1 MKKEKQMTEG
11 NIRDGVVDRRTVDL
25 HVHSNRS
32 DGTYPPAELIRYAVT
47 KNLRVM
53 ALTDHDT
60 VDGLPEIKEEAA
72 RIENAPEIVDGV
84 ELSTDLEGRDIHIV
98 GLFINTEDPA
108 LNRYL
113 QKFKDAR
120 DIRNEKMC
128 DSLAKGLNMDISY
141 EKLKDAF
148 PGAVITRAHYA
159 RYMLEHKYISSMNEA
174 FDRWIGDDKPYFI
187 PREKV
192 RPEDAVELIKKAS
205 GIPVLAHP
213 VLYKFSLS
221 RLEKLISD
229 LKEAG
234 LLGMETRY
242 STYTSG
248 ETRQMMMLANK
259 YGLLESG
266 GSDFHGSNKKDI
278 DLGTGRGGLAVP
290 YEIFEKLKEC
300 RSLQ

>member
-1 MKKEKQMTEG
+1 MTEG

-25 HVHSNRS
+25 HVHSNKS
-32 DGTYPPAELIRYAVT
+32 DGTFTPAELIRYAVT

-120 DIRNEKMC
+120 DLRNVKMC

-141 EKLKDAF
+141 EKLKNTF

-174 FDRWIGDDKPYFI
+174 FERWIGDDKPYFI

-192 RPEDAVELIKKAS
+192 KPEDAVELIKKAS

-213 VLYKFSLS
+213 VLYNFSLS

-278 DLGTGRGGLAVP
+278 DLGTGRGSLSVP

-300 RSLQ
+300 RNLQ

>member
-1 MKKEKQMTEG
+1 MTEG

-25 HVHSNRS
+25 HVHSNKS
-32 DGTYPPAELIRYAVT
+32 DGTFTPAELIRYAVT
-47 KNLRVM
+47 KSLRVM

-120 DIRNEKMC
+120 DLRNVKMC

-141 EKLKDAF
+141 EKLKNTF

-174 FDRWIGDDKPYFI
+174 FERWIGDDKPYFI

-192 RPEDAVELIKKAS
+192 KPEDAVELIKKAS

-213 VLYKFSLS
+213 VLYNFSLS

-278 DLGTGRGGLAVP
+278 DLGTGRGSLSVP

-300 RSLQ
+300 RNLQ

>member
-1 MKKEKQMTEG
+1 MTEG

-25 HVHSNRS
+25 HVHSNKS
-32 DGTYPPAELIRYAVT
+32 DGTYTPAELIRYAVT

-120 DIRNEKMC
+120 DLRNVKMC

-141 EKLKDAF
+141 EKLKNTF

-174 FDRWIGDDKPYFI
+174 FERWIGDDKPYFI

-192 RPEDAVELIKKAS
+192 KPEDAVELIKKAS

-278 DLGTGRGGLAVP
+278 DLGTGRGSLSVP

-300 RSLQ
+300 RNLQ

>member
-1 MKKEKQMTEG
+1 MTEG

-25 HVHSNRS
+25 HVHSNKS
-32 DGTYPPAELIRYAVT
+32 DGTFTPAELIRYAVT
-47 KNLRVM
+47 KNLRVI

-84 ELSTDLEGRDIHIV
+84 ELSTDLEERDIHIV

-120 DIRNEKMC
+120 DLRNVKMC

-141 EKLKDAF
+141 EKLKSTF

-159 RYMLEHKYISSMNEA
+159 RYMLDHKYISSMNEA
-174 FDRWIGDDKPYFI
+174 FERWIGDDKPYFI

-192 RPEDAVELIKKAS
+192 KPEDAVELIIKAS

-278 DLGTGRGGLAVP
+278 DLGTGRGSLSVP

-300 RSLQ
+300 RNLQ

>member
-1 MKKEKQMTEG
+1 MTEG
-11 NIRDGVVDRRTVDL
+11 NIRDDVVDRRTVDL
-25 HVHSNRS
+25 HVHSNKS

-120 DIRNEKMC
+120 DIRNVKMC

-159 RYMLEHKYISSMNEA
+159 RYMLEHKYISSMNDA

-242 STYTSG
+242 STYTSS

-300 RSLQ
+300 RSLR

>member
-1 MKKEKQMTEG
+1 MTEG

-25 HVHSNRS
+25 HVHSNKS
-32 DGTYPPAELIRYAVT
+32 DGTFTPAELIRYAVT

-98 GLFINTEDPA
+98 GLFINTEDHA

-120 DIRNEKMC
+120 DLRNVKMC

-141 EKLKDAF
+141 EKLKNTF

-174 FDRWIGDDKPYFI
+174 FERWIGDDKPYFI

-192 RPEDAVELIKKAS
+192 KPEDAVELIKKAS

-213 VLYKFSLS
+213 VLYNFSLS

-278 DLGTGRGGLAVP
+278 DLGTGRGSLSVP

-300 RSLQ
+300 RNLQ